1 MCGVWVY
8 VVYVMMGDIC
18 RWWFMKSRLTLIMV
32 FIANLLGGCAWIDDV
47 GTVDKEGS
55 YTFTPS
61 VEASAQDKGGDGVT
75 NDTIAC
81 ITEHDTGEFDI
92 FDVQSIDDTIW
103 QIILYDQVRQ
113 RETATILGI
122 TFAPWGVDAPS
133 DACASPETLV
143 GSEVAVTL
151 DGCVRASLAVGTCQL
166 QQTYQIT
173 GTLKLD
179 AFSTTRRE
187 TVSGTLEG
195 TLNLVRYIE
204 TSEGRT
210 PSVTAIGSFT
220 SSFTFPVHV
229 GAPWYR

>member
-1 MCGVWVY
+1 
-8 VVYVMMGDIC
+8 
-18 RWWFMKSRLTLIMV
+18 MKNRLILTMLFV
-32 FIANLLGGCAWIDDV
+32 TNLLGGCAWIDDV

-55 YTFTPS
+55 YTFAPS
-61 VEASAQDKGGDGVT
+61 VEVTEQDEGGEGVT
-75 NDTIAC
+75 NDMIAC
-81 ITEHDTGEFDI
+81 ITDHDTGDFDI
-92 FDVQSIDDTIW
+92 FDVHSIDDTIW

-122 TFAPWGVDAPS
+122 TFAPWGADAPS
-133 DACASPETLV
+133 VACAVPETLV

-151 DGCVRASLAVGTCQL
+151 DGCVRASLAVGACQP

-195 TLNLVRYIE
+195 NLNLVRYIE

-210 PSVTAIGSFT
+210 PSVTVLGGFT

-229 GAPWYR
+229 GVPWYR